1 MVAYSN
7 CVYLKSIKGLFT
19 MMWARFTAEM
29 VISGSHIVIQ
39 NFLGTTLKKCK
50 ETDKINLNN
59 ILSLTRPI
67 PVILM

>member
-1 MVAYSN
+1 
-7 CVYLKSIKGLFT
+7 

-39 NFLGTTLKKCK
+39 NFLVTTLKKCK